1 MPNMAT
7 PKAIKSLP
15 KGLDTPVGE
24 AGSKLSGGQKQRISI
39 ARALLKNAPIL
50 LLDEATSA
58 LDTESE
64 KYIQKSLEELMKGR
78 TTFVVAHRLST
89 IEGADKI
96 VVMKDG
102 CIQEIGRHEDLLAA
116 NGLYAH
122 LYTIQFSKHAMRE
135 SAGHEAFV

>member
-1 MPNMAT
+1 M
-7 PKAIKSLP
+7 
-15 KGLDTPVGE
+15 
-24 AGSKLSGGQKQRISI
+24 
-39 ARALLKNAPIL
+39 

-102 CIQEIGRHEDLLAA
+102 RIQEIGRHEDLLAA

-122 LYTIQFSKHAMRE
+122 LYKIQFSKHAN
-135 SAGHEAFV
+135 A

>member
-1 MPNMAT
+1 
-7 PKAIKSLP
+7 
-15 KGLDTPVGE
+15 
-24 AGSKLSGGQKQRISI
+24 
-39 ARALLKNAPIL
+39 
-50 LLDEATSA
+50 
-58 LDTESE
+58 
-64 KYIQKSLEELMKGR
+64 MKGR

-122 LYTIQFSKHAMRE
+122 LYTIQFSKHAN
-135 SAGHEAFV
+135 A